1 MDTMTYVVVAGW
13 VCMYFI
19 PHFGFAFVTAGLLAA
34 VAAFLVYLGQ
44 SDGAV
49 VWSEFAA
56 LAMSVTPIAFVAIFM
71 AWPLGA
77 GIRWVRGWWERKAAG
92 A

>member
-19 PHFGFAFVTAGLLAA
+19 PHFGYAFATASLLAFG
-34 VAAFLVYLGQ
+34 AALLVYLGQ
-44 SDGAV
+44 SDGALA
-49 VWSEFAA
+49 WSAFAR
-56 LAMSVTPIAFVAIFM
+56 LATTVTPIAFVAIFM

-92 A
+92 V